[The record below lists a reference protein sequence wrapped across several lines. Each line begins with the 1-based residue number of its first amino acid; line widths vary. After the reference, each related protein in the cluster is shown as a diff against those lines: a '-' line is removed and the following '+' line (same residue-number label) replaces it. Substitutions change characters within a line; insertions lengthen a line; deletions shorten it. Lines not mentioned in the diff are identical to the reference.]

1 MVTTIN
7 GGYMRKNIIILLI
20 LTAILILSCNIDEY
34 EITVINKS
42 SYPIDFDFI
51 TGHRLNE
58 KLHLD
63 PEGEWHHSLLKSF
76 GHSMGT
82 FTPETN
88 VDYSYSEYVY
98 TFYDL
103 PPDENSEP
111 EPNPETEPESEP

>member
-1 MVTTIN
+1 LVTTIN

-20 LTAILILSCNIDEY
+20 LTAILIFSCNIDEY

-51 TGHRLNE
+51 TGHRFNE
-58 KLHLD
+58 NIHLD

-82 FTPETN
+82 FTSPPETK

-98 TFYDL
+98 TFYNFIL
-103 PPDENSEP
+103 PPDKNGEP
-111 EPNPETEPESEP
+111 EPEPETEP